1 MKDHLKKCIQ
11 HLRLQATQRTSSSI
25 AHTTNTFT
33 LKQKELIVPT
43 ISSAKKKELDLQFAK
58 ACITAGLPFTVYEH
72 ADMKA
77 AFHSLH
83 PAYRLPNRKAIAGRL
98 LDQIYEETQ
107 IQVNRFLKENDLY
120 NIITDEST
128 NVSNNRIQNISV
140 HTSAGSF
147 YWKSEDIGDL
157 SLTAINLANWLRTKL
172 LELTNG
178 RLNLVNSVA
187 TDTCPTMLKVWIA
200 LEQFPDL
207 KHCFFIHAILM
218 VCNY

>member
-11 HLRLQATQRTSSSI
+11 HLRLQAIQRTSGSI
-25 AHTTNTFT
+25 ARTTNAFT
-33 LKQKELIVPT
+33 LKQKEFIIPT

-83 PAYRLPNRKAIAGRL
+83 PAYKLPNRKAIADRL

-120 NIITDEST
+120 NIITDESM

-140 HTSAGSF
+140 HTSVDSF
-147 YWKSEDIGDL
+147 YWKSEDIDDL
-157 SLTAINLANWLRTKL
+157 SLTTINLAN
-172 LELTNG
+172 
-178 RLNLVNSVA
+178 
-187 TDTCPTMLKVWIA
+187 
-200 LEQFPDL
+200 
-207 KHCFFIHAILM
+207 
-218 VCNY
+218 